1 MTRLSRSLCAL
12 TCGGLLAAA
21 AGAVHAQNT
30 VKIGLVLSYKGAY
43 ASVADSVDKGFE
55 LALQEL
61 GGQLRGTRVEIVRVD
76 DELTPNVAIQKF
88 NKLVHGDKVN
98 IVAGVIHSGVGIA
111 FTELAE
117 KTKTPL
123 VLSLAFADEI
133 TGKYCNPYVART
145 SHSANA
151 FHYAGGQYWAKQGRK
166 TSVTMGPDYA
176 AGHAFINAFKRGF
189 EDSGGKVVTQLW
201 SPFQTTKDWS
211 GYLASAKATKA
222 DFIYA
227 FFAGAEAVQV
237 VKQHAELG
245 LPTSMPLI
253 GDQFLYDQSLWPAWG
268 DIVAGTRHL
277 ATHSPDL
284 PSEASR
290 NFVAGFQKKYGS
302 IPDVYAE
309 LGYTNAK
316 VILLAL
322 AKTGGS
328 VGDGA
333 SFIRTLTGIEFAAPR
348 GLIRFAK
355 NNNAVL
361 EKVYL
366 VEIVKGGGGA
376 LTRKTVDSM
385 PGASDL
391 PGCALARN

>member
-1 MTRLSRSLCAL
+1 MRTLSDSLYRVIFAS
-12 TCGGLLAAA
+12 LLAVA

-30 VKIGLVLSYKGAY
+30 VKIGLMLSYKGAY
-43 ASVADSVDKGFE
+43 ASVADSIDKGYE
-55 LALQEL
+55 LALQEA
-61 GGQLRGTRVEIVRVD
+61 GGQAGGKKIEIIRVD
-76 DELTPNVAIQKF
+76 DELTPNVAVQKF

-111 FTELAE
+111 LTELAE

-166 TSVTMGPDYA
+166 TAVTMGPDYA

-189 EDSGGKVVTQLW
+189 EDGGGKVVTQLW

-211 GYLASAKATKA
+211 GYLASAKTTKA
-222 DFIYA
+222 EFIYA

-237 VKQHAELG
+237 VKQHSELG

-268 DIVAGTRHL
+268 DLVAGTRHL

-284 PSEASR
+284 PTEASR
-290 NFVAGFQKKYGS
+290 NFVASFQKKYGTV
-302 IPDVYAE
+302 PDVYAE

-316 VILLAL
+316 AILITLG
-322 AKTGGS
+322 KTGAQ

-333 SFIRTLTGIEFAAPR
+333 AFIRALTGIQFAAPR
-348 GLIRFAK
+348 GQIRFAK

-366 VEIVKGGGGA
+366 VEIVKGPGGT
-376 LTRKTVDSM
+376 LTRKTVDTM
-385 PGASDL
+385 PGAGDL
-391 PGCALARN
+391 PGCTLAGN

>member
-1 MTRLSRSLCAL
+1 MRRLSTKLYVL
-12 TCGGLLAAA
+12 IGTGLLAAM

-61 GGQLRGTRVEIVRVD
+61 GGQVRGTRIEIVRVD

-88 NKLVHGDKVN
+88 NKLVHGDRVN

-166 TSVTMGPDYA
+166 TAVTMGPDYA

-189 EDSGGKVVTQLW
+189 EDSGGKVVSQLW

-211 GYLASAKATKA
+211 GYLASAKTTKA

-245 LPTSMPLI
+245 LRTSMPLI

-268 DIVAGTRHL
+268 DLVAGTRHL

-290 NFVAGFQKKYGS
+290 NFVDAFQKKHGS

-316 VILLAL
+316 AILLAL
-322 AKTGGS
+322 GKTGGS

-333 SFIRTLTGIEFAAPR
+333 SFIRTLTGIQFAAPR
-348 GLIRFAK
+348 GIVRFAK

-366 VEIVKGGGGA
+366 VEIVKGTGGT
-376 LTRKTVDSM
+376 LTRKTVDTM